1 MLYQQG
7 TQRIEIIVRKDAGA
21 SSRGANEKDADEV
34 TESSTSSTSSAKTGP
49 STSTQ
54 SKQFLR
60 VNVTHGI
67 AIAKQ
72 LTGASI
78 NYAIQGMGNKYGD
91 QALQENVARQFEIAQ
106 DATNVASSV
115 GMGVAFGAA
124 GGPIGML
131 LGGFFGLASS
141 AISLGFKYGGRERD
155 FDYKQFKENNAI
167 EYQRARA
174 SISLTTGRLR

>member
-21 SSRGANEKDADEV
+21 SSKGANTKDADQVGE
-34 TESSTSSTSSAKTGP
+34 EQTSSTSSAKGSS
-49 STSTQ
+49 STYAQ

-60 VNVTHGI
+60 VNVTHGV
-67 AIAKQ
+67 AVAKQ
-72 LTGASI
+72 LINTSV
-78 NYAIQGMGNKYGD
+78 NYAIQGIGNKYGD
-91 QALQENVARQFEIAQ
+91 QALQENVGRQFEIVQ
-106 DATNVASSV
+106 DVTNTASSV
-115 GMGVAFGAA
+115 AMGITFGAA

-131 LGGFFGLASS
+131 LGGLFAGASSGISLAS
-141 AISLGFKYGGRERD
+141 KYLGRERE

-167 EYQRARA
+167 QYQRARA